1 MCLYVFFHDL
11 FSLQLES
18 DILSIRGSLVNAE
31 NDFYINILLY
41 FALRMKNMFKKIYNF
56 KCCKGI

>member
-41 FALRMKNMFKKIYNF
+41 FALRMKNM
-56 KCCKGI
+56 